1 MVWLL
6 NTNRIVNICQGPRE
20 IDLVLNNKVK
30 GSVGKE
36 YVKMFKKKMQK
47 KREYSRIGY
56 KMVMVWCGYYT
67 NRTAKIFLGLRVL
80 DN

>member
-47 KREYSRIGY
+47 KKLIQ
-56 KMVMVWCGYYT
+56 
-67 NRTAKIFLGLRVL
+67 
-80 DN
+80 

>member
-6 NTNRIVNICQGPRE
+6 NTNRIVKICQGPRE

-36 YVKMFKKKMQK
+36 YVKMFKKKNAK
-47 KREYSRIGY
+47 KKLIQ
-56 KMVMVWCGYYT
+56 
-67 NRTAKIFLGLRVL
+67 
-80 DN
+80 